1 MPFQLLL
8 MLGLA
13 CSSDCWIEKPL
24 RAATWS
30 AEPFNSFFAGAMG
43 VAAAAALIGILAA
56 AMKGRFFL
64 GTSSALQNEPH
75 CVDQHFIERCNLFAE
90 PESVHRDPA
99 TAAPEPRM
107 TSRWCIWL
115 AIATSTSF
123 AMRVRPTPQT
133 TVSASTMSGETAVHF
148 PTHSPAHCF
157 HRRLS
162 DNLFSTGQCGPFP
175 QGSNPG
181 VLFKMTQS
189 FRFSGQA

>member
-13 CSSDCWIEKPL
+13 GSSDCWIEKPL

-90 PESVHRDPA
+90 PESVHSEPGNCGSRA
-99 TAAPEPRM
+99 TNGKPM
-107 TSRWCIWL
+107 VYL
-115 AIATSTSF
+115 AGNSHIHQLRHASATYS
-123 AMRVRPTPQT
+123 ADNGLGL
-133 TVSASTMSGETAVHF
+133 TV
-148 PTHSPAHCF
+148 
-157 HRRLS
+157 
-162 DNLFSTGQCGPFP
+162 CG
-175 QGSNPG
+175 
-181 VLFKMTQS
+181 
-189 FRFSGQA
+189 